1 MKRFLT
7 LLAIATLTVAGTFS
21 ITADEGMY
29 PLSELGRLNLRAK
42 GLKLDPKEVY
52 NPDGPSLVDAIC
64 RVGGGTGEFVSKDG
78 LILTNHHI
86 AFSGVSGASTPE
98 HDYLKN
104 GFTAHTRE
112 QEIPAKDYTCLITEK
127 YRDVS
132 AEVLAAATPSMSPS
146 ERSTAIRAKMVSLAK
161 AEEAGR
167 ANISCEVSE
176 MFPGKSYV
184 LFTYRLI
191 TDVRLVYVPP
201 IGVGNF
207 GGEIDNWV
215 WPRHTGDFSF
225 LRAYV
230 APDGSTRAY
239 DKANVPFTPK
249 RWLKIAPRGVRE
261 NDFVM
266 ILGYPGRTY
275 RHKTSHYVDLHERV
289 QLPYISMR
297 FDRMIAAVEEASAG
311 NRALELMYADYV
323 KGLANATK
331 NYKGKMQGLRRLKL
345 VDEKR
350 AEEAQ
355 LQGFIEKTPALA
367 AKYASTLGDLAKVYG
382 EQMTWMKQE
391 LVFGQIARNRLV
403 TAASQVLAY
412 ANAKERTA
420 EQREKL
426 RGVITAAF
434 DEMDAGIELL
444 LLSGLVADAAQL
456 PEAQRLFSISA
467 LAGASARGRAGETA
481 AHAALVAGSPLA
493 SSKDALVGAID
504 RSAAEIEASGD
515 LVFRLASAV
524 REMTPA
530 VRERTRTRDGELTRL
545 EADLLEAKMA
555 WKKGSFLP
563 DANSTLRLTYGYV
576 RGYAPADAV
585 RYAPQTTLRGIIEK
599 NRGEEPFDAPVRLLE
614 LYNTGKIDKSYV
626 DPVLGDVPVAMLYNM
641 DTTGGN
647 SGSPVLNARGEL
659 VGVNFDRTFEA
670 TINDYKW
677 SESYS
682 RSIGADIRY
691 VLFVARHLGGA
702 DFLLKELGV

>member
-1 MKRFLT
+1 MKHILSLFT
-7 LLAIATLTVAGTFS
+7 LATLFVASTFS

-29 PLSELGRLNLRAK
+29 PLSELSRLNLRAK
-42 GLKLDPKEVY
+42 GLKLDPREVY
-52 NPDGPSLVDAIC
+52 NPNGPSLVDAIC

-86 AFSGVSGASTPE
+86 AFSGVSAASSPQN
-98 HDYLKN
+98 DYLKN
-104 GFTAHTRE
+104 GFTAHTRA
-112 QEIPAKDYTCLITEK
+112 QEIPAKDYTCLITEA

-146 ERSTAIRAKMVSLAK
+146 DRSTAIRAKMQSLAK

-207 GGEIDNWV
+207 GGETDNWV

-249 RWLKIAPRGVRE
+249 RWLKIAPKGVRE

-266 ILGYPGRTY
+266 ILGYPGRTF

-297 FDRMIAAVEEASAG
+297 FDRMIGSVEEASSG
-311 NRALELMYADYV
+311 NRALELMYADYI
-323 KGLANATK
+323 KSLANATK
-331 NYKGKMQGLRRLKL
+331 NYKGKLQGLRRLRL
-345 VDEKR
+345 VEEKR
-350 AEEAQ
+350 GEEAQ
-355 LQGFIEKTPALA
+355 LQAFIDKTPALSA
-367 AKYASTLGDLAKVYG
+367 QYASTLTDIAKVYA

-412 ANAKERTA
+412 ASAKERTG

-426 RGVITAAF
+426 RGTITTMYE
-434 DEMDAGIELL
+434 EMDGGIELL

-456 PEAQRLFSISA
+456 AEAQRFLTIDA
-467 LAGASARGRAGETA
+467 LAGASAAGRAGETA
-481 AHAALVAGSPLA
+481 AHTALAAHASLTRTKEALLA
-493 SSKDALVGAID
+493 AID
-504 RSAAEIEASGD
+504 MSATDIEASGD
-515 LVFRLASAV
+515 LVFRIAKAV
-524 REMTPA
+524 RESSA
-530 VRERTRTRDGELTRL
+530 GIRDRQRARDGELTRL

-585 RYAPQTTLRGIIEK
+585 RYAPQSTLRGIVEK
-599 NRGEEPFDAPVRLLE
+599 HRGEEPFDAPVRLLE
-614 LYNTGKIDKSYV
+614 LYNTKQIDRAYI
-626 DPVLGDVPVAMLYNM
+626 DPALGDVPVALLYNG

-647 SGSPVLNARGEL
+647 SGSPVLNAHGEL

-691 VLFVARHLGGA
+691 VLFVAKYVGGA